1 MTSPPDFEQAPC
13 ALTIAGSDSGG
24 GAGIQADLKTFA
36 AFGVYGTSAITA
48 VTAQNTREVTDWLA
62 MPPELVA
69 KQIDAVMSDIGA
81 DAVKTGMLANA
92 DIIEIVAA
100 RLREHGVQN
109 LVVDPVMVA
118 KGGHKLL
125 EDDAVSALIRD
136 LLPLALVVTPNLP
149 EAEVLTGH
157 PIRNWDDAKTA
168 AQEIATMGARSVVI
182 KGGHF
187 EGDAN
192 ATDLFFDARG
202 FRDFTSVRI
211 DSQNTHGTGC
221 TFASAIAAG
230 LAKGMAVPDAVA
242 LAKSY
247 VTLAIQHAYTIGHG
261 HGPVH
266 HFYRYW
272 QPMGP
277 RYKAG
282 KRIVPAAA
290 RPAGD
295 A

>member
-1 MTSPPDFEQAPC
+1 MSDETPAQAAR

-36 AFGVYGTSAITA
+36 AFGVYGASAVTA
-48 VTAQNTREVTDWLA
+48 VTAQNTREVSDWLA
-62 MPPELVA
+62 MPPDLVA
-69 KQIDAVMSDIGA
+69 KQIDAVLSDIGA

-92 DIIEIVAA
+92 GIIETVAA
-100 RLREHGVQN
+100 KIREHGVEN

-125 EDDAVSALIRD
+125 EDEAVDALVRE

-149 EAEVLTGH
+149 EAEVLTNRT
-157 PIRNWDDAKTA
+157 IASWDDARGAA
-168 AQEIATMGARSVVI
+168 AQLVEMGARAVVI

-187 EGDAN
+187 DEA
-192 ATDLFFDARG
+192 ASSTDLLFDGHNYRAFKAIRVQ
-202 FRDFTSVRI
+202 TP
-211 DSQNTHGTGC
+211 NTHGTGC

-230 LAKGMAVPDAVA
+230 LAKGMQLGDAVA
-242 LAKSY
+242 MAKSY
-247 VTLAIQHAYTIGHG
+247 VTLAIQHAYPIGHG

-272 QPMGP
+272 QPSGP

-282 KRIVPAAA
+282 VVPRAA
-290 RPAGD
+290 RK
-295 A
+295 